1 MTGVAGV
8 VLFGD
13 VVRSRDRA
21 IAATDWLESL
31 RTRLDELYGEQRL
44 APFEFTQGDEIQG
57 LIEPGADPFVAVLE
71 ATLRPHDG
79 PSAAPRMRWV
89 VAAGPGHPGP
99 GPPPGRTGPRLPPAP
114 APPER
119 G

>member
-1 MTGVAGV
+1 MTRTQGV

-21 IAATDWLESL
+21 AAATEWLESL
-31 RTRLDELYGEQRL
+31 RARLDDLYGRQRL

-57 LIEPGADPFVAVLE
+57 LIDPSADPFVGVLD

-79 PSAAPRMRWV
+79 PDAAPRMRWV
-89 VAAGPGHPGP
+89 VAAGAID
-99 GPPPGRTGPRLPPAP
+99 PGRRPATRRT
-114 APPER
+114 R
-119 G
+119 GGVL